1 MNLKFFYRG
10 NYQLIETH
18 PRSDIQ
24 LQHFSFSI
32 SAQVQ
37 GGKSVTFRGV
47 QKRENRRTLQHN
59 RDRWRDRILG
69 AVGYLVTS
77 DGAAAW
83 CQSQQTSVPA
93 SAFFR
98 PILPGYERLRCP
110 FYAFLVEH
118 TGVTTQRVMFDLG
131 PRKDGE
137 NAAPRLAAGFKSG
150 DLAMLVDKDIVEQLV
165 KGGIELNSIDA
176 VIWR

>member
-1 MNLKFFYRG
+1 M
-10 NYQLIETH
+10 
-18 PRSDIQ
+18 
-24 LQHFSFSI
+24 SFHDLGIPAST
-32 SAQVQ
+32 AT
-37 GGKSVTFRGV
+37 VTVKAFDV
-47 QKRENRRTLQHN
+47 
-59 RDRWRDRILG
+59 
-69 AVGYLVTS
+69 
-77 DGAAAW
+77 AADP
-83 CQSQQTSVPA
+83 SKTSVPA

-150 DLAMLVDKDIVEQLV
+150 DLVMPVDKDIVEQLV
-165 KGGIELNSIDA
+165 EGGIQLESIDA